1 LPASTSATT
10 GSYRLELGGQ
20 SVPVNAIEGGA
31 PVGLVV
37 SGPPTGGSPFRE
49 KHLAGLRYEPIAIAA
64 SFGSA
69 RPLFD
74 LVRSAWQ
81 GMPPQ
86 NSGAVM
92 RVGANGRPVSRREF
106 VKAFPIS
113 MGHPTAP
120 PTSLSA
126 LHPNSRATLRHRQHC
141 RRPAPRPPC
150 PCHRISGS
158 ISPASTAPKSPRSI
172 RSRSNSALLGKLL
185 IRPIIKSVQFR
196 PPPRT
201 CSNFRTFGLNSPRY
215 PQRAGAPGS
224 GASSSMATRAR

>member
-1 LPASTSATT
+1 MSASTTATT

-20 SVPVNAIEGGA
+20 SLSVNAIEGGGA
-31 PVGLVV
+31 VGVVV
-37 SGPPTGGSPFRE
+37 SGPPTGGAPFRE
-49 KHLAGLRYEPIAIAA
+49 KHLAGVRYEPIAIAA

-86 NSGAVM
+86 NNGAVI

-106 VKAFPIS
+106 VKAVLAETIIPNLDGAS
-113 MGHPTAP
+113 NSPAYVTVRLAP
-120 PTSLSA
+120 ELTRDVTP
-126 LHPNSRATLRHRQHC
+126 PATLPPRAP
-141 RRPAPRPPC
+141 RRPR

-172 RSRSNSALLGKLL
+172 SFTVKQRLAGETLDNGHYQEQSASG
-185 IRPIIKSVQFR
+185 RPGE
-196 PPPRT
+196 P
-201 CSNFRTFGLNSPRY
+201 
-215 PQRAGAPGS
+215 
-224 GASSSMATRAR
+224 ARISEPSD